1 MTQEHIHPL
10 EDKIQ
15 LIRKRNN
22 EQEDFSCA
30 YSSYMKEHWYVVRNF
45 SHTNYQKTTNY
56 QKKKERRLFL
66 KNKY

>member
-30 YSSYMKEHWYVVRNF
+30 YSSYMKEHRKALCQN
-45 SHTNYQKTTNY
+45 
-56 QKKKERRLFL
+56 
-66 KNKY
+66 NKYYDIRKHIAYPYLRAVEVRLA